1 MTFAAD
7 RRHAWEPKTR
17 LMHTAALRLFVKIVG
32 DKPIRD
38 LSRED
43 CRAFRDTLAKLPPN
57 MTKRFP
63 GKSMADVLALNE
75 RPMSAKNAN
84 KCLSV
89 ISAFLNW
96 ARGEGLIG
104 ENPARG
110 LAIAIKRRADSERDA
125 FGAGDLRLLF
135 ESSPLYR
142 GCASERHRDTPG
154 DLIIRDAKFWLP
166 LVALYSGMRA
176 EEIAQLTVSD
186 LRQIDGIWAFDVN
199 TAADKKLKT
208 AQSSRLVPV
217 HSTLIRLGLL
227 SHADELRAS
236 GESRLWPDMP
246 RGNDGFYSSPFSKW
260 FGRYKRK
267 IGIGNPK
274 ITFHSL
280 RHTIIDHLKQ
290 KDVPVVAIKE
300 LVGHVVSDITTGR
313 YGKRLSMDKLQVAVE
328 RLDYGLVHP

>member
-1 MTFAAD
+1 
-7 RRHAWEPKTR
+7 
-17 LMHTAALRLFVKIVG
+17 MHTAALRLFVQIVG
-32 DKPIRD
+32 NKPIRD

-63 GKSMADVLALNE
+63 GKSTADVLALNE
-75 RPMSAKNAN
+75 KPMSAKNAN

-96 ARGEGLIG
+96 ARNENLIG

-135 ESSPLYR
+135 ESSPLYC
-142 GCASERHRDTPG
+142 GCASGRHRDTPG

-186 LRQIDGIWAFDVN
+186 LRQIDGVWAFDVN
-199 TAADKKLKT
+199 AAADKKLKT
-208 AQSSRLVPV
+208 AVQ
-217 HSTLIRLGLL
+217 L
-227 SHADELRAS
+227 S
-236 GESRLWPDMP
+236 
-246 RGNDGFYSSPFSKW
+246 K
-260 FGRYKRK
+260 GRQGVDNR
-267 IGIGNPK
+267 
-274 ITFHSL
+274 
-280 RHTIIDHLKQ
+280 
-290 KDVPVVAIKE
+290 
-300 LVGHVVSDITTGR
+300 
-313 YGKRLSMDKLQVAVE
+313 
-328 RLDYGLVHP
+328 